1 MTISKRTNPE
11 IRLVKVDKEDCD
23 ECTAYID
30 CICAEVRDPGAAKKI
45 KPLSSQIGPYLEGD
59 YLVRRGDKFKSYYL
73 VKKGVIRS
81 EIVSYS
87 GRNKV
92 KWFYFPGDLI
102 GMEAMSE
109 GVWPADLVITK
120 TTLLCE
126 LSAEDLEMA
135 AQTFPEIQSRLFK
148 RFGQRILNHE
158 YALASDF
165 SEASITRVVEYLLQ
179 LYDRLT
185 DTEWVTGSRL
195 QLPMTKTIL
204 ASYLG
209 MSAETFSRILAQLEK
224 DGLIVNLPQA
234 VELGDR
240 ARIEASMRSAQR

>member
-1 MTISKRTNPE
+1 MKNSKRTKPE
-11 IRLVKVDKEDCD
+11 IRLVRADKENCD
-23 ECTAYID
+23 ECAAYLD
-30 CICAEVRDPGAAKKI
+30 CICAEVKDSGAKNKI
-45 KPLSSQIGPYLEGD
+45 KPLTSQLGPYLEGD

-73 VKKGVIRS
+73 VKNGVIRS
-81 EIVSYS
+81 ETVSYS

-102 GMEAMSE
+102 GMEAMAE
-109 GVWPADLVITK
+109 GSWPADLVITR
-120 TTLLCE
+120 TTWLCE
-126 LSAEDLEMA
+126 LSVADLEMA
-135 AQTFPEIQSRLFK
+135 AQTYPEIQTRLFK

-165 SEASITRVVEYLLQ
+165 SEASIIRVIEYLLQ
-179 LYDRLT
+179 LYDRLA
-185 DTEWVTGSRL
+185 DTEWVNGHRL
-195 QLPMTKTIL
+195 TLPMTKTIL

-234 VELGDR
+234 IELGDR
-240 ARIEASMRSAQR
+240 ARIEASMESAQR